1 MGAPGTAEV
10 VPRTTRAGVVTRV
23 LAACVDA
30 VAVVLLAVALDL
42 TAAGIRFVWSPG
54 DFRWPQFAVLTMAVA
69 LQAVAAVYLTVGWA
83 MAGRTYGAR
92 LMGLRVLSA
101 GSAGLLGWTRSGLRA
116 LACVVLPV
124 GLLWCAVS
132 RTRSSLQDL
141 AVRSVVV
148 YDAHAFVT
156 RSG

>member
-1 MGAPGTAEV
+1 MGAPHAAEV
-10 VPRTTRAGVVTRV
+10 TPRATRAGVVTRV

-42 TAAGIRFVWSPG
+42 TAAGVRFVWSPG

-69 LQAVAAVYLTVGWA
+69 LQAVAAVYLAVGWA

-101 GSAGLLGWTRSGLRA
+101 GSGLLGWTRSGLRA
-116 LACVVLPV
+116 LVCVVFPL

-132 RTRSSLQDL
+132 RTRSSVQDVV
-141 AVRSVVV
+141 VRSVVV

>member
-1 MGAPGTAEV
+1 MGAPDAAAV
-10 VPRTTRAGVVTRV
+10 VTPTTRAGVVTRV

-54 DFRWPQFAVLTMAVA
+54 DFRWPQFSVLTMALA
-69 LQAVAAVYLTVGWA
+69 LQAVAAVYLAVGWA

-92 LMGLRVLSA
+92 LLGLRVLSS
-101 GSAGLLGWTRSGLRA
+101 GAGLMGWTRSGLRA
-116 LACVVLPV
+116 LACVVFPL

-132 RTRSSLQDL
+132 RSRSSLQDIV
-141 AVRSVVV
+141 VRSVVV

>member
-1 MGAPGTAEV
+1 MGAPGAAEV
-10 VPRTTRAGVVTRV
+10 VPLASRAGVVTRV

-69 LQAVAAVYLTVGWA
+69 LQAIAAVYMTVGWS
-83 MAGRTYGAR
+83 MAGRTYGSR

-101 GSAGLLGWTRSGLRA
+101 GSGLLGWTRSGLRA
-116 LACVVLPV
+116 LACVVFPV

-132 RTRSSLQDL
+132 RTRSSLQDIV
-141 AVRSVVV
+141 VRSVVV

>member
-1 MGAPGTAEV
+1 MGAPDAAEV
-10 VPRTTRAGVVTRV
+10 VPTTHAGVVTRL

-30 VAVVLLAVALDL
+30 IAVVLLAVLLDL

-54 DFRWPQFAVLTMAVA
+54 DFRWPQFAVLTMALA
-69 LQAVAAVYLTVGWA
+69 LQAVAVVYLTVGWA

-101 GSAGLLGWTRSGLRA
+101 GAELLGWARSGLRA
-116 LACVVLPV
+116 LVCVVFPL

-132 RTRSSLQDL
+132 RPRSSVADIV
-141 AVRSVVV
+141 VRSVVV

>member
-1 MGAPGTAEV
+1 MGAPHAAEA
-10 VPRTTRAGVVTRV
+10 VPTRTRAGVVTRV

-54 DFRWPQFAVLTMAVA
+54 DFRWPQFAVLTMVVA

-101 GSAGLLGWTRSGLRA
+101 GSGLLGWSRSGLRA
-116 LACVVLPV
+116 LACVVFPV

-132 RTRSSLQDL
+132 RTRSSLQDIV
-141 AVRSVVV
+141 VRSVVV

>member
-1 MGAPGTAEV
+1 MGALDATEV
-10 VPRTTRAGVVTRV
+10 VAGTTRAGVVTRV

-30 VAVVLLAVALDL
+30 VAVVLLAVGLDL

-54 DFRWPQFAVLTMAVA
+54 DFGWPQSSVLTMALA

-92 LMGLRVLSA
+92 LLGLRVLSA
-101 GSAGLLGWTRSGLRA
+101 GSGLLGWTRSGLRA
-116 LACVVLPV
+116 LICVVFPL

-132 RTRSSLQDL
+132 RNRSSLQDI

>member
-1 MGAPGTAEV
+1 MGAPGAAEV

-54 DFRWPQFAVLTMAVA
+54 DFRWPQFSLLTLSVA
-69 LQAVAAVYLTVGWA
+69 LHAVAAVYLAVGWA

-92 LMGLRVLSA
+92 LMGLRVLSV
-101 GSAGLLGWTRSGLRA
+101 GSGLLGWTRSGLRA
-116 LACVVLPV
+116 LACVVFPL

-132 RTRSSLQDL
+132 RTRSSLQDI
-141 AVRSVVV
+141 VIRSVVV
-148 YDAHAFVT
+148 YDAHPFVT